1 MLLDWFYHMPHKM
14 KVPTYKNRPGLS
26 QAAEHTEFPGQHA
39 DEEVELVFRHHPVI
53 MRRGLIVIC
62 VFALLGTLPTLIW
75 PSLEVYGIGLTIG
88 LLLGGLFFLPSWV
101 RWYFSV
107 FIVTSERLVQIHQL
121 GFFRRQVDALFHAR
135 IHGVNY
141 TQKSFLETTMHY
153 GTINILTEVG
163 NFDLKDVPHPED
175 LHEKILECVRDHI
188 GEDE

>member
-1 MLLDWFYHMPHKM
+1 MPHHI

-26 QAAEHTEFPGQHA
+26 RPSEHADFPGQHEG
-39 DEEVELVFRHHPVI
+39 EEIELMFRHHPVV
-53 MRRGLIVIC
+53 MRRGLIMAC
-62 VFALLGTLPTLIW
+62 FAVLLGTIPTLFW
-75 PSLEVYGIGLTIG
+75 PTYAVYFTGLTIG
-88 LLLGGLFFLPSWV
+88 LLIGGLLFLPSWI

-121 GFFRRQVDALFHAR
+121 GFFRKQVDALFHAR

-141 TQKSFLETTMHY
+141 NEKNSLESLLHY

-163 NFDLKDVPHPED
+163 NFDLKDVPHPEE

-188 GEDE
+188 GEDD